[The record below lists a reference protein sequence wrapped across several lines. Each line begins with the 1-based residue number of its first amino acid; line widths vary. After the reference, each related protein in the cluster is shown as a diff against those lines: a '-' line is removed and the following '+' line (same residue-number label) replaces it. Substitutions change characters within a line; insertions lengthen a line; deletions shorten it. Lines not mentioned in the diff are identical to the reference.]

1 LEGEAANA
9 YPPGFRQ
16 GCDADLEVTRQ
27 EAVDNTIKRRRTP
40 RRTSAS
46 GQAN

>member
-27 EAVDNTIKRRRTP
+27 EAAGNTKNGAAHRGERRRQ
-40 RRTSAS
+40 
-46 GQAN
+46 G